1 VGSFASGATAGVA
14 IVADTL
20 SRLSVWP
27 AVPLRKTRAEQLLK
41 VVKRGKE
48 SKRLQ
53 LDAASELFK
62 VQWQCSAV

>member
-1 VGSFASGATAGVA
+1 
-14 IVADTL
+14 VADTL